1 MILSSI
7 SSAISR
13 AGLNGTFA
21 LAEKRN
27 IVTVTNK
34 DAGSVQATEVIQRP
48 DQNGQLA
55 EAAREV
61 REQTKTGDKATTNTA
76 NYELDKAQK
85 ALRLPP
91 AGRRNGQATNPGSS
105 FRLGLSAR
113 HATSTPE
120 TRDWRKKLA
129 TTDAIAASPYR
140 DANGGRKRK
149 LTPVAPT
156 TAASPTG
163 RSAGAHP
170 EIMSQNA
177 RKNAAR
183 AAATR
188 DRLREPFPAGALN
201 AAIQDHQRTR
211 RVV

>member
-1 MILSSI
+1 MKSC
-7 SSAISR
+7 SSAAR
-13 AGLNGTFA
+13 
-21 LAEKRN
+21 LAATGCLMSKQCTSSAPCSS
-27 IVTVTNK
+27 VPV
-34 DAGSVQATEVIQRP
+34 GSVPGIR
-48 DQNGQLA
+48 
-55 EAAREV
+55 
-61 REQTKTGDKATTNTA
+61 
-76 NYELDKAQK
+76 LDKAQK

-91 AGRRNGQATNPGSS
+91 ARRRSGQATNPGCSRS
-105 FRLGLSAR
+105 FGERAR

-120 TRDWRKKLA
+120 TSDWPKKLA
-129 TTDAIAASPYR
+129 TTDATAAGPYR
-140 DANGGRKRK
+140 DANGGKKRK
-149 LTPVAPT
+149 LTQVAPT
-156 TAASPTG
+156 TAAIPTG